1 MLCIYHES
9 TDPFFNVATDE
20 YILKHLQEDCFMLWR
35 NDNAIIVGQY
45 QNTLAEINY
54 DYVKE
59 HNIAVVRRLSGGG
72 AVYHDLGN
80 LNFSFTETGKDSS
93 LSDFEKFTKP
103 IIDVIRELGVD
114 AKFEGKND
122 LMIEGKKFSGNA
134 AHIHKNKILHHGTIL
149 FSSEMRNVSEALRI
163 NPVKY
168 VDKAVKSI
176 PKRVTN
182 VSEHL
187 KQPISL
193 EAFTKKLMNHV
204 LANYPGARLYEF
216 TAEDIKQIQ
225 KLRDE
230 KYSTYEWNFGKSPE
244 YNFKKAIRTQ
254 GGVLEMNLEVKNG
267 TIEKL
272 KIFGD
277 FFSEKGIE
285 EIESALQNILHEEQ
299 AIRTAL
305 APFQIEKHF
314 KNISEDD
321 LVAAMF

>member
-122 LMIEGKKFSGNA
+122 LMIEGKNFRATLHIFIKIKFY
-134 AHIHKNKILHHGTIL
+134 I
-149 FSSEMRNVSEALRI
+149 
-163 NPVKY
+163 
-168 VDKAVKSI
+168 
-176 PKRVTN
+176 
-182 VSEHL
+182 
-187 KQPISL
+187 
-193 EAFTKKLMNHV
+193 
-204 LANYPGARLYEF
+204 
-216 TAEDIKQIQ
+216 
-225 KLRDE
+225 
-230 KYSTYEWNFGKSPE
+230 
-244 YNFKKAIRTQ
+244 
-254 GGVLEMNLEVKNG
+254 
-267 TIEKL
+267 
-272 KIFGD
+272 
-277 FFSEKGIE
+277 
-285 EIESALQNILHEEQ
+285 
-299 AIRTAL
+299 TAL
-305 APFQIEKHF
+305 FYFLPRCE
-314 KNISEDD
+314 
-321 LVAAMF
+321 M